1 MDYKVTE
8 EKLKYAYISPDINT
22 SDEDLIKVAND
33 WYKESGEYHDELKKI
48 GDVNEK
54 VYKGHQTKKDMIPSD
69 MSDAVQNHIFMG
81 IETVVPIITANA
93 PQFIVEPP
101 EESDLSIKYANS
113 VQKVLGIIYEEEDV
127 RTKGEMLVRH
137 MLIYRFGAWKP
148 FYNTQKECVDVKWIR
163 PQRLYFPKVSYALPY
178 MMEKVDITSDEFIAE
193 YGEEKFKAFLKNRG
207 VEADDVRKI
216 QGLYTIWVITTP
228 ELEFVKSGSFI
239 VDKKPNPTYNF
250 KDKNKNFFKEAKIP
264 YILASAFRLGN
275 EPVGETDL
283 IQQTIPIQDVIN
295 VVNRLIINNAT
306 KTGNAQWLIDS
317 GVMTEEE
324 ARTKI
329 TNSPGLIVYGN
340 DVANQNKVRR
350 DAPPPLPNYIPEL
363 KIMAERAFDNI
374 FGTHATTRGDQ
385 GGHAE
390 TLGGKLLMKQSD
402 YGRIDLLVR
411 EYERCVAELGNW
423 FVQLIK
429 MHYNK
434 KKVYRSYGESGTEFA
449 SIEDSMVEQGIKVL
463 IKSGT
468 TLPTDEMT
476 KRREAIELWSMGALD
491 AQTLY
496 ERLKFPNPAEA
507 AKRLL
512 AWKQGQ
518 LAMEAAA
525 QGTGA
530 QQRQN
535 QSKPMPNPRG
545 EIGKQQQK
553 ISGGK

>member
-1 MDYKVTE
+1 M
-8 EKLKYAYISPDINT
+8 NT

-33 WYKESGEYHDELKKI
+33 WKKESGEYHDELKKI
-48 GDVNEK
+48 GEINEK
-54 VYKGHQTKKDMIPSD
+54 VYKGNQTKKSLIPSD
-69 MSDAVQNHIFMG
+69 MSDAVQNHVFMG
-81 IETVVPIITANA
+81 IETIVPIITANA

-101 EESDLSIKYANS
+101 EESDLSIQYANS
-113 VQKVLGIIYEEEDV
+113 IQKVLGIIYEEQDV
-127 RTKGEMLVRH
+127 RTKGEMLMRH

-148 FYNTQKECVDVKWIR
+148 FYNKNKECVDVKWVR
-163 PQRLYFPKVSYALPY
+163 PQRLYFPKVSYELPY

-193 YGEEKFKAFLKNRG
+193 YTEEKFKKFLINRG
-207 VEADDVRKI
+207 EEPDDIKKV
-216 QGLYTIWVITTP
+216 QGLYTVWEITTP
-228 ELEFVKSGSFI
+228 KITFINSGNFI
-239 VDKKPNPTYNF
+239 VDKKENPTYDFTN
-250 KDKNKNFFKEAKIP
+250 KEKNFFKEARIP

-283 IQQTIPIQDVIN
+283 VQQVIPIQDVIN
-295 VVNRLIINNAT
+295 VTNRLIINNAT

-317 GVMTEEE
+317 SVMSEEE

-329 TNSPGLIVYGN
+329 TNSPGLIVYGSE
-340 DVANQNKVRR
+340 VANVNKVRR
-350 DAPPPLPNYIPEL
+350 DSPPPLPNYIPEL
-363 KIMAERAFDNI
+363 KMMAERAFDNI
-374 FGTHATTRGDQ
+374 FGTHATTRGER
-385 GGHAE
+385 GESE
-390 TLGGKLLMKQSD
+390 TLGGRQLLKQSD

-411 EYERCVAELGNW
+411 EYERCVSDLGNW

-449 SIEDSMVEQGIKVL
+449 AIEDSMVEQGIKVL

-507 AKRLL
+507 AQRLL

-518 LAMEAAA
+518 LAMEAQA

-530 QQRQN
+530 QQREN
-535 QSKPMPNPRG
+535 KVKPQPNPRG
-545 EIGKQQQK
+545 EIGKSYQK
-553 ISGGK
+553 ITGGK